1 MPDNLYGVKR
11 PTKTKDKQAFS
22 SNALDFSS
30 SLSALISTSATSNA
44 TAGRQRA
51 SKGKSDIFTAH
62 NKNVKKRAAADSLDD
77 GGQRHKTKDDVGA
90 VDAAMLH
97 KSKRRMEEKARLYQ
111 AMKRG
116 EYVDSGEHH
125 GERSLVDF
133 DRKWV
138 EQQGKD
144 QSDSEMTGSDDPDSE
159 VEEIEYVDEF
169 GRSRRGTKRDVK
181 LEERRKKIQENARK
195 ELEDSQARPQQ
206 PANIIYG
213 DTVQHQA
220 FNPDER
226 IAEKMA
232 AIARKRNQS
241 ATPPPDSHYD
251 ADAEV
256 RLKGTGFYNFS
267 ADAESRRKQMED
279 LEKQRTE
286 TETVRKDRETAM
298 EARKKEIEQ
307 RRQLLAEQRS
317 KAEAEKFLNQLDVT
331 QDTP

>member
-30 SLSALISTSATSNA
+30 SLSALISTSSTTNG

-62 NKNVKKRAAADSLDD
+62 NKNVRKRAAADALED
-77 GGQRHKTKDDVGA
+77 GAQHHRTKDDVGT

-116 EYVDSGEHH
+116 EYIDSGEHH

-138 EQQGKD
+138 EQKGKD
-144 QSDSEMTGSDDPDSE
+144 QSDSEMTGSDDVDSE
-159 VEEIEYVDEF
+159 VEEVEYVDEF
-169 GRSRRGTKRDVK
+169 GRNRRGTKRDVQR
-181 LEERRKKIQENARK
+181 EEQRKKIQENARK
-195 ELEDSQARPQQ
+195 EVDESQARPQQ

-213 DTVQHQA
+213 DIVQHQA
-220 FNPDER
+220 FNPDEA
-226 IAEKMA
+226 ISEKMA
-232 AIARKRNQS
+232 AIVRKRDKS
-241 ATPPPDSHYD
+241 ATPPPQSHYD
-251 ADAEV
+251 ATAEI
-256 RLKGTGFYNFS
+256 RIKGTGFYNFS
-267 ADAESRRKQMED
+267 ADAESRKKEMED
-279 LEKQRTE
+279 LEKQRAE
-286 TETVRKDRETAM
+286 TETVRKDREALM
-298 EARKKEIEQ
+298 QARKREIEE
-307 RRQLLAEQRS
+307 RRQLLADQRS
-317 KAEAEKFLNQLDVT
+317 KAEAEKFLNQLNAT

>member
-1 MPDNLYGVKR
+1 MPDNLYGIKR

-30 SLSALISTSATSNA
+30 SLSALISTSSATNT

-62 NKNVKKRAAADSLDD
+62 NKNVKKRAAADTLED
-77 GGQRHKTKDDVGA
+77 GTQHHKTKDDVGS

-116 EYVDSGEHH
+116 EYVDGGEHH

-138 EQQGKD
+138 ERQGKD
-144 QSDSEMTGSDDPDSE
+144 QSDSEMTGSDDPNSE
-159 VEEIEYVDEF
+159 GEEVEYVDEF
-169 GRSRRGTKRDVK
+169 GRSRRGTKRDIK

-195 ELEDSQARPQQ
+195 ELEDSSARPQQ

-226 IAEKMA
+226 VAEKMA
-232 AIARKRNQS
+232 AIARKRDQS
-241 ATPPPDSHYD
+241 ATPPPESHYD
-251 ADAEV
+251 AEAEIRV
-256 RLKGTGFYNFS
+256 KGTGFYNFS
-267 ADAESRRKQMED
+267 ADGESRKKEMED

-286 TETVRKDRETAM
+286 TEAVRKDREALLQ
-298 EARKKEIEQ
+298 ASKKEIEQ

-317 KAEAEKFLNQLDVT
+317 KAEAEKFLNQLEVT
-331 QDTP
+331 QDAP